1 MINAF
6 TSAYYRY
13 INILWTTWA
22 LLLLLGVRETG
33 ICTWKS
39 DNLNPTSNSF
49 FCFATPNFISY
60 LSNITAISQGINH
73 SPIKTIII
81 INSKAQNNR
90 PHQKKSVYL
99 QQKTWQYKMLQRNK
113 YVFLD
118 YLKFQLELQQHFLN
132 FNLEKVYSLQHLL
145 KIIS

>member
-6 TSAYYRY
+6 ISAYHRY

-22 LLLLLGVRETG
+22 LLLLLGVGETG

-49 FCFATPNFISY
+49 FFFATPNFISY
-60 LSNITAISQGINH
+60 LSNITAINQGINP

-99 QQKTWQYKMLQRNK
+99 QQKNLTVQNASTKQVCFPRLPEIPIRVTTTFFKLQ
-113 YVFLD
+113 FG
-118 YLKFQLELQQHFLN
+118 E
-132 FNLEKVYSLQHLL
+132 SLQ
-145 KIIS
+145 SSASV